1 MYDSFYQV
9 NENPFKICTDPRFLW
24 CGEKHSRILSSLI
37 YGLMDHNGLIVL
49 TGDIGT
55 GKTTL
60 VNAFLKIVGSDVY
73 VAEINHPRLSANEF
87 LTLVAK
93 RLDKG
98 FTGTSKSDLL
108 LFFDSFFRRVHA
120 EGKIVLLIIDEA
132 QQLPIELLEE
142 IRLLSNME
150 YGGQRILSIMLVGQS
165 ELKVMI
171 KSPQSRALHQR
182 VTLFCE
188 IQALSEKE
196 TPLYVEYRLKV
207 SGLREQLF
215 TAQAMQMIHTFSQG
229 NPRLINILCDRA
241 MRIGQMKK
249 RKKIDADIII
259 ECARD
264 MKLGNRLKVK
274 FFELIGPGLLKLRR
288 EHPIR
293 LKNWATAA
301 GPAMR
306 TAQSWLRLQG
316 KAMSPRIR
324 SLGRTLANE
333 SLNVSRRFV
342 TEFRSKDHPVVWMAG
357 IGLIA
362 FLLMLTVFNANRGK
376 NSPIETAAKPDAA
389 IQQDTSAGSD
399 DPQWAT
405 VENSPGD
412 PTVLA
417 STAPSP
423 ARQRDAAPEHRQPE
437 NGRQPAPENLHPSHQ
452 LDAGELEASPL
463 QTAALAL
470 ERKDYQ
476 KAIEILESRQVSGGG
491 QNPEAGRLFS
501 NALLGRSLQLMAAS
515 PSEAETMLLRA
526 VDVSPDHAQAYVTLG
541 KFRTRTK
548 EYDKAIQAYR
558 NAIRLDPE
566 LSDALFN
573 LGYIYATTGKFED
586 AETAFSGAVQLK
598 PPYMGKSLFNLA
610 VVQDKLGKMEQSLA
624 NLEKAVALMP
634 KNEKALA
641 YLNRLK
647 QSASAEKGASD
658 R

>member
-73 VAEINHPRLSANEF
+73 VAEINHPRLGANEF

-93 RLDKG
+93 RLDKR

-132 QQLPIELLEE
+132 QQLPMELLEE

-150 YGGQRILSIMLVGQS
+150 YAGQRILSTMLVGQS
-165 ELKVMI
+165 ELKLMI
-171 KSPQSRALHQR
+171 KSPQNRALQQR

-196 TPLYVEYRLKV
+196 TPQYVEYRLKV
-207 SGLREQLF
+207 SGSREQLF
-215 TAQAMQMIHTFSQG
+215 TSQAMQMIHTFSHG

-241 MRIGQMKK
+241 MRIGQMKN
-249 RKKIDADIII
+249 RKKIGADIIV

-264 MKLGNRLKVK
+264 MKLGNPIKVK
-274 FFELIGPGLLKLRR
+274 FFEIAGPRLLKWRQ
-288 EHPIR
+288 EHPIN

-301 GPAMR
+301 GPAVR
-306 TAQSWLRLQG
+306 KAQTWLRQQG
-316 KAMSPRIR
+316 KGMIPRIR
-324 SLGRTLANE
+324 SLGRSLAHE
-333 SLNVSRRFV
+333 SMNIHRRIAA
-342 TEFRSKDHPVVWMAG
+342 EFRSKDHPVVWMAG

-362 FLLMLTVFNANRGK
+362 FMLMFNVFKANHGK
-376 NSPIETAAKPDAA
+376 IGPNDTASKSDAPIRASAAVSP
-389 IQQDTSAGSD
+389 D
-399 DPQWAT
+399 DPQWT
-405 VENSPGD
+405 SVEKPTGD
-412 PTVLA
+412 PTLLV
-417 STAPSP
+417 STAPSASRQWDAVP
-423 ARQRDAAPEHRQPE
+423 AHREAENDQRPGAERP
-437 NGRQPAPENLHPSHQ
+437 NPSPSQ
-452 LDAGELEASPL
+452 SSPL
-463 QTAALAL
+463 QTAALAM
-470 ERKDYQ
+470 EQQDFQ
-476 KAIEILESRQVSGGG
+476 KAVELLATRQISGG
-491 QNPEAGRLFS
+491 EKDLETARLYS
-501 NALLGRSLQLMAAS
+501 DALLGRALQIMATS
-515 PSEAETMLLRA
+515 PSKAETMLLRA
-526 VDVSPDHAQAYVTLG
+526 VEVSPDHAQAYLVLG
-541 KFRTRTK
+541 KYRTRTK
-548 EYDKAIQAYR
+548 DYEKAIAAYR
-558 NAIRLDPE
+558 NAIRLDPN

-573 LGYIYATTGKFED
+573 LGYVYATTGKFED
-586 AETAFSGAVQLK
+586 AETAFSGAIQLK

-610 VVQDKLGKMEQSLA
+610 VVQHKLGKKEQSLA
-624 NLEKAVALMP
+624 NLEKAVAMMP
-634 KNEKALA
+634 KNQKALA
-641 YLNRLK
+641 YLNQLK
-647 QSASAEKGASD
+647 QSASGSKGGAD